1 MADQSQALT
10 DEEYDHMAAVLHRFH
25 SERAMNLEMLDG
37 FFVAL
42 ICSPDTV
49 PPSEYLPEIWGGA
62 LADDQVFGGEREL
75 QEFMDLVMRH
85 WNCVAQTLHSED
97 VFVPLLFE
105 DDNGIAH
112 GNDWAN
118 GFARGM
124 EMRRNGWSKLFDD
137 TEHAGAL
144 LPILALAHEHHPD
157 PEMRPYKEPMSA
169 ERREQLIVGVAAS
182 VPAIYRYFSSH
193 RRLVARAD
201 RESTT
206 HRRSEPKIGRNDP
219 CPCRSGQKFKKCC
232 GKVTLH

>member
-1 MADQSQALT
+1 MTGQSQALT

-42 ICSPDTV
+42 ICSPDMV

-62 LADDQVFGGEREL
+62 LADDQVFGGERGL
-75 QEFMDLVMRH
+75 QKFIDLIMRH

-105 DDNGIAH
+105 DDNGIDH

-118 GFARGM
+118 GFARGI

-144 LPILALAHEHHPD
+144 VPILALAHERHPD
-157 PEMRPYKEPMSA
+157 PEMRPYKEPMGA
-169 ERREQLIVGVAAS
+169 ERREQLIVGMTS
-182 VPAIYRYFSSH
+182 PTGSWPWGSKH
-193 RRLVARAD
+193 
-201 RESTT
+201 STRT
-206 HRRSEPKIGRNDP
+206 HPPLALSWATFNVRPTRMR
-219 CPCRSGQKFKKCC
+219 
-232 GKVTLH
+232 

>member
-1 MADQSQALT
+1 MTGQSQALT

-124 EMRRNGWSKLFDD
+124 EMRRNGWSKTLTIRNTLARFYQFSRLHMNIIP
-137 TEHAGAL
+137 TRRCAL
-144 LPILALAHEHHPD
+144 TKS
-157 PEMRPYKEPMSA
+157 R
-169 ERREQLIVGVAAS
+169 
-182 VPAIYRYFSSH
+182 
-193 RRLVARAD
+193 
-201 RESTT
+201 
-206 HRRSEPKIGRNDP
+206 
-219 CPCRSGQKFKKCC
+219 
-232 GKVTLH
+232 

>member
-1 MADQSQALT
+1 MTDQSQALT

-42 ICSPDTV
+42 ICSPDMV

-75 QEFMDLVMRH
+75 QKFMDLVVRH

-124 EMRRNGWSKLFDD
+124 EMRRNSWSRLFDD

-144 LPILALAHEHHPD
+144 VPILALAHEHHPD

-169 ERREQLIVGVAAS
+169 ERREQLIIGVAAS

-193 RRLVARAD
+193 RRLAASAD

-206 HRRSEPKIGRNDP
+206 HRRSEPKVGRNDP
-219 CPCRSGQKFKKCC
+219 CPCGSGQKFKKCC

>member
-1 MADQSQALT
+1 MTGQGQALT

-42 ICSPDTV
+42 ICSPDMV

-62 LADDQVFGGEREL
+62 LADDQVFGVERDL
-75 QEFMDLVMRH
+75 QKFMDLVMRH
-85 WNCVAQTLHSED
+85 WNCVAQTLNSED
-97 VFVPLLFE
+97 IFVPLLFE

-124 EMRRNGWSKLFDD
+124 AMRRNSWSKLFDD

-144 LPILALAHEHHPD
+144 VPILALAHEHHPD
-157 PEMRPYKEPMSA
+157 PEMRPYKEPMGA
-169 ERREQLIVGVAAS
+169 ERREQLIV
-182 VPAIYRYFSSH
+182 
-193 RRLVARAD
+193 
-201 RESTT
+201 
-206 HRRSEPKIGRNDP
+206 
-219 CPCRSGQKFKKCC
+219 
-232 GKVTLH
+232 

>member
-1 MADQSQALT
+1 MTGQSQALT

-42 ICSPDTV
+42 ICGPDMV
-49 PPSEYLPEIWGGA
+49 PPSEYLPEIWGGT

-75 QEFMDLVMRH
+75 QKFMDLIMRH

-137 TEHAGAL
+137 TEHGGAV

-193 RRLVARAD
+193 RRLAVRAD

-219 CPCRSGQKFKKCC
+219 CPCGSGQKFKKCC